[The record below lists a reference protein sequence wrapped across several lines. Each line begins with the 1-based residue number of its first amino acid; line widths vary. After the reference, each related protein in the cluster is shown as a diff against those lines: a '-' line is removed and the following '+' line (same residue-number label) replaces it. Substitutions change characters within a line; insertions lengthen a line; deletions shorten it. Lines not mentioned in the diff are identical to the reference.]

1 MLAPRV
7 DDIPGPRL
15 VANQAGV
22 MIQRDRQDERAVWT
36 ACSRERGPT
45 LVTGLIDRHTPQI

>member
-7 DDIPGPRL
+7 DDNPGPRL
-15 VANQAGV
+15 VANQTGV
-22 MIQRDRQDERAVWT
+22 MIQRDRQDERAVRT

>member
-7 DDIPGPRL
+7 DDNPGPRL

-22 MIQRDRQDERAVWT
+22 MIQRDRQDDDASVGEIGCGRCGPAELSELDAVVLK
-36 ACSRERGPT
+36 R
-45 LVTGLIDRHTPQI
+45 